1 MYLKKVGWRL
11 NHAPREESKKP
22 WWEREIKRSVNMLD
36 HDRCNVSSSTRF
48 LPFTPVF
55 LLNTAVNPQCTI
67 CNSVAVPHQQPPNKK
82 TTITPG
88 CRHFRGA
95 SYVSNQG
102 KLYLRTATMPPVD
115 MKTRR
120 ESSRPSASKVVT
132 KLTHSHLKIGILPSK
147 GKACI
152 PTIHFQVRTCC

>member
-1 MYLKKVGWRL
+1 MYHL
-11 NHAPREESKKP
+11 APP
-22 WWEREIKRSVNMLD
+22 G
-36 HDRCNVSSSTRF
+36 
-48 LPFTPVF
+48 F
-55 LLNTAVNPQCTI
+55 LLNTAVNPQHTI
-67 CNSVAVPHQQPPNKK
+67 CNSIAVPHQQPPNKK

-88 CRHFRGA
+88 CRHFRGV

-132 KLTHSHLKIGILPSK
+132 KLTHSHLKIGMLPSK

-152 PTIHFQVRTCC
+152 PTIPFQVLLLLVSGRVKAYYWWSTNLSEECEGFSTFFVGVSNTVTGKGSIPT